1 MGKIN
6 NPFIVSGK
14 IPPEYFCDREK
25 EAVELEK
32 ALINE
37 LNVVLTSSRRMGKT
51 ALVDFVFDKPAIKD
65 NYITITVDILHTTTF
80 REFILTFG
88 NAVFDNVAT
97 RSKKLRKQ
105 FITLLKSLS
114 ASFGYDP
121 LQNTPTFDVKLGD
134 ILRPEYT
141 LAEIFEYLE
150 KVHKRCLVV
159 IDEFQQI
166 TRYPEKNVEALL
178 RSHIQKLSN
187 ANFVFAGS
195 RRRLMEELFF
205 SSKRPFFQSAKAI
218 RLEPI
223 DREVYINF
231 ATHQFE
237 GAGKSLDSDAFYHV
251 YDTFWGVTFYIQ
263 RILKDA
269 FADTSVGEKCD
280 IETVKQ
286 LIDRLIDEN
295 DSHIREQL
303 SFITEA
309 QKELLY
315 AIHAEG
321 KVQSI
326 TSAAFNKKYRLRSPS
341 STQSASLKLLEYDLI
356 TRKEKIYSLT
366 DPLLNLW
373 LTRGFNRVAR
383 NNKSSRC
390 LS

>member
-1 MGKIN
+1 MNKII

-14 IPPEYFCDREK
+14 ILPEYFCDRQK
-25 EAVELEK
+25 EAAELEK
-32 ALINE
+32 ALTNE

-51 ALVDFVFDKPAIKD
+51 SLVDYVFDKPAIKND
-65 NYITITVDILHTTTF
+65 YITIIVDILHTTTF
-80 REFILTFG
+80 REFILAFG
-88 NAVFDNVAT
+88 NAVFDSVAT

-105 FITLLKSLS
+105 FVTLLKSLS

-150 KVHKRCLVV
+150 KVNRRCLVV

-178 RSHIQKLSN
+178 RTHIQKLSN
-187 ANFVFAGS
+187 ANFVFSGS
-195 RRRLMEELFF
+195 RRRLMEEMFF
-205 SSKRPFFQSAKAI
+205 SSKRPFFQSAKVL
-218 RLEPI
+218 RLESI
-223 DREVYINF
+223 ERDIYLDF
-231 ATHQFE
+231 ATRHFKE
-237 GAGKSLDSDAFYHV
+237 TGKTLDPDAFYHV
-251 YDTFWGVTFYIQ
+251 YDTFWGVTFYVQ
-263 RILKDA
+263 RIMKDA
-269 FADTSVGEKCD
+269 FADTPVGGKCD
-280 IETVKQ
+280 INIIKQ
-286 LIDRLIDEN
+286 LIADFIDEN
-295 DSHIREQL
+295 DSHLREQL
-303 SFITEA
+303 SFISEA

-321 KVQSI
+321 QVQSI

-373 LTRGFNRVAR
+373 L
-383 NNKSSRC
+383 SRKR
-390 LS
+390 